1 MFSQAELNQA
11 VIKGRY
17 EDPSA
22 IQLVNAVK
30 K

>member
-22 IQLVNAVK
+22 IIGQCRK